1 MEKILFKKIAS
12 SFAVAGLIFF
22 ILFAYLLYS
31 VQSYFIGNHMD
42 EMLLQIEQ
50 AYEKTY
56 RLNEKLKTLIERY
69 IDTQVGEQNILEEL
83 ELEESLE
90 MILHSTPTI
99 YDESIGAVDMS
110 TGEIIGMTKNNRQG
124 LEIEGVTSKE
134 ELLKV
139 LETSHKKKLLK
150 VNGTYQFLKTR
161 EVQGSIIVFSL
172 FAGDK
177 FLEEYALE
185 MCLVGFIILFFI
197 GLLMIELR
205 RYIKKYILKDFLHI
219 ESQIKQ
225 FIHGESDIS
234 FDAKYDTELKSLS
247 VALNDWKDDCEY
259 KAQRMMRIINVL
271 SRHVAIFECLYT
283 SNNHF
288 FTDNIAEILGVS
300 ETQWQ
305 EIICKPNGFEKYITH
320 LIDISQE
327 KDLIY
332 TNNKIITI
340 KSYKVK
346 DEFYGLIVDKTEEI
360 HSAHQIEN
368 ELQRIKETADKD
380 TLTGLFNRHALE
392 KYIKERVQNYP
403 NQGIMLIFDLDNFK
417 PINDLLGHPE
427 GDKLLKIFAEILRD
441 HFRNKNMI
449 ARLGGDEFVVFIEV
463 SLPIPT
469 LMQRLEDLLEDVRN
483 RLNDY
488 YIEYNISTSIGVA
501 YVAEPIDTYEELYKS
516 ADVALYIAKRM
527 GKDQYFINE
536 DDIRCMRGK
545 CASCRGDCKK
555 RKTLGL

>member
-12 SFAVAGLIFF
+12 SFALAGLIFF
-22 ILFAYLLYS
+22 VLFSYLLYS

-56 RLNEKLKTLIERY
+56 RLNEKLKTLMEEY
-69 IDTQVGEQNILEEL
+69 IDVQVGKQNILEEL

-99 YDESIGAVDMS
+99 YDESIGAVDTS
-110 TGEIIGMTKNNRQG
+110 TGEIIGMTENNRQG
-124 LEIEGVTSKE
+124 LEIEGVTNKE

-161 EVQGSIIVFSL
+161 EVGGSIILFSL

-177 FLEEYALE
+177 FIEEYALE
-185 MCLVGFIILFFI
+185 IGLVGFIMIFFI

-219 ESQIKQ
+219 EDQIKQ
-225 FIHGESDIS
+225 FIHGASDVS
-234 FDAKYDTELKSLS
+234 FETKYDTELKSLS
-247 VALNDWKDDCEY
+247 VVLNDWKDDCEY

-271 SRHVAIFECLYT
+271 SGHVAIFECLYT
-283 SNNHF
+283 TNNHF
-288 FTDNIAEILGVS
+288 FSDNMAEILGVS
-300 ETQWQ
+300 EIQWQ
-305 EIICKPNGFEKYITH
+305 EIRCNPDGFEKYITH
-320 LIDISQE
+320 LMDTSQE

-360 HSAHQIEN
+360 HSTHQIEN
-368 ELQRIKETADKD
+368 ELQRVKEKADRD

-392 KYIKERVQNYP
+392 KYIKERLENYP

-427 GDKLLKIFAEILRD
+427 GDKVLKIFADVLRD

-449 ARLGGDEFVVFIEV
+449 ARLGGDEFVAFIEV

-469 LMQRLEDLLEDVRN
+469 LVQRLDHLLEDVRN
-483 RLNDY
+483 RLDDY
-488 YIEYNISTSIGVA
+488 YTQYNISTSIGVT
-501 YVAEPIDTYEELYKS
+501 YVRHPIDSYEELYKS

-536 DDIRCMRGK
+536 DDIRCMRSQ
-545 CASCRGDCKK
+545 CVSCKGDCKK
-555 RKTLGL
+555 REALGL